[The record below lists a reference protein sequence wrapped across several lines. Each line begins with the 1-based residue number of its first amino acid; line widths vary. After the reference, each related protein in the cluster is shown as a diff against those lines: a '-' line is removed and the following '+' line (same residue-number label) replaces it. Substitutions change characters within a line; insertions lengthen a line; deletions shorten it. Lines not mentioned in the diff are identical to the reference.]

1 MVVEAR
7 IPRQEVTHVRARAA
21 ALICALAVS
30 CGLLVAGPAP
40 ATAAEVRFIAGYASF
55 ADVPSDAVLHRLG
68 LRTVYRLRSVPAIAL
83 SGPQDAI
90 GRLRA
95 STSLAGIEYD
105 RELDYFMD
113 TAVLAT
119 RAADVWGD
127 AWNWPVAGDVHK
139 DGRTLLEVDGKVIDG
154 DGVTVGV
161 VDTGVNALHPDLWYA
176 DLHTPDLPWEP
187 KTLACVHSFGSF
199 AVDQPYCD
207 ETVGHGTHVAGTVA
221 GTAAAVRN
229 GLVQGL
235 NGRPFMGAAPGAKIV
250 SAGLGAGIFVLDAVG
265 ALDWMWANAE
275 RYRIRVVNNSWGG
288 TGGCW
293 SSFTDELS
301 QYNTFS
307 KVVDALVAKDIVV
320 VFAAGN
326 YNGSPSW
333 TSPQSSVTTP
343 GVISVANYDDRNLGR
358 RDNRI
363 SDGSSDGCVTAPG
376 SQGDL
381 VWTWPDVAAPGTDIM
396 STNSYT
402 GVVVTAV
409 GAFGPRRHPFYAQVS
424 GTSMAAPHVAGIA
437 ALMLQANPGLTPAE
451 VEKILIETATPWHD
465 TVSSR
470 EIDGSVPHWGAVN
483 TFNRSFVD
491 PDACRIT
498 PAHAADPVGASATF
512 PRFDELPDPELYV
525 CRDYRRGRGL
535 VDAYA
540 AVQAALASRG
550 S

>member
-1 MVVEAR
+1 M
-7 IPRQEVTHVRARAA
+7 RARAA
-21 ALICALAVS
+21 AVVCALAVS

-40 ATAAEVRFIAGYASF
+40 ATAADVRFIAAYASF
-55 ADVPSDAVLHRLG
+55 ADVPTDDALSGLG
-68 LRTVYRLRSVPAIAL
+68 LSVVYRLQAVPAVAL
-83 SGPQDAI
+83 SGNVDAV
-90 GRLRA
+90 GPLRA
-95 STSLAGIEYD
+95 TTPVVGIEFD

-127 AWNWPVAGDVHK
+127 AWNWPVAGDVHQ
-139 DGRTLLEVDGKVIDG
+139 DGRTPLEVDGKVIDG

-176 DLHTPDLPWEP
+176 DLHTPELPWEP
-187 KTLACVHSFGSF
+187 KTLACVHTFGSF
-199 AVDQPYCD
+199 SPSQPYCD

-250 SAGLGAGIFVLDAVG
+250 SAGLGAGIFVIDTLG

-275 RYRIRVVNNSWGG
+275 RYGIRVVNNSWGG
-288 TGGCW
+288 TGECGQKFVHEM
-293 SSFTDELS
+293 SQFDTFTRII
-301 QYNTFS
+301 
-307 KVVDALVAKDIVV
+307 DALVDKDIVV

-326 YNGSPSW
+326 YEETETW
-333 TSPQSSVTTP
+333 TNPQSSVTTP
-343 GVISVANYDDRNLGR
+343 GVISVANYDDRNQGLR
-358 RDNRI
+358 HNRI
-363 SDGSSDGCVTAPG
+363 SDASSDGCVSAPG

-381 VWTWPDVAAPGTDIM
+381 VWTWPDVSAPGTDIM

-402 GVVVTAV
+402 GLVVTAL

-437 ALMLQANPGLTPAE
+437 ALMLQANPDLTPAE
-451 VEKILIETATPWHD
+451 VERILIETATPWDD
-465 TVSSR
+465 TVASR
-470 EIDGSVPHWGAVN
+470 EIEGSVPHWGAVN
-483 TFNRSFVD
+483 TGSRIFVD

-498 PAHAADPVGASATF
+498 PAHAADPDGAKATF
-512 PRFDELPDPELYV
+512 PRFHELPDPELYV

-540 AVQAALASRG
+540 AVQAALALRSP
-550 S
+550 